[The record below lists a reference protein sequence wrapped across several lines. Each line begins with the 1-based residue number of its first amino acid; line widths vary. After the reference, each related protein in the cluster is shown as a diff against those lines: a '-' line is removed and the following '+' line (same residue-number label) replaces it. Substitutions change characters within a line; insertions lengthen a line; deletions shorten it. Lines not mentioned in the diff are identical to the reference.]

1 MLQANA
7 IWRGIDK
14 GANAEPD
21 DSGQRAVFVSPGV
34 SWNINRDVQAYAFV
48 QVPVYWWVKGV
59 QLTAD
64 WSAAAGVS
72 LRF

>member
-7 IWRGIDK
+7 IWRGTDK
-14 GANAEPD
+14 GANAEPE
-21 DSGQRAVFVSPGV
+21 DSGQRAIFVSPGI
-34 SWNINRDVQAYAFV
+34 SWNVARDVQAYAFV

-59 QLTAD
+59 QLTSD

-72 LRF
+72 FRF